1 VDQKPV
7 ADNALVLSNHSA
19 SRLEFT
25 LALMSGEKFLVP
37 RIENDATAFPHARCQ
52 PAKHVAICYW
62 IEIPKALRH
71 DNRNVE
77 RSGLW
82 LVVANVRVHIAR
94 APSQFACLR
103 DSISIPIDTNH

>member
-94 APSQFACLR
+94 AASQFACLR